1 MEDQSN
7 TLEQEGFAI
16 YRANKVKRISP
27 TQFLVRTE
35 TDIGSF
41 LVELRDGGWHC
52 DCSSELDDC
61 KHRYA
66 ARLSSNVAIF
76 VQDEPEESQL
86 KCRYCGSLD
95 VSRCGFRYNAYGISR
110 RYRCNECQRKFSI
123 KYSDGSY
130 SSRVPSEMT
139 WLLSEIG
146 MILTKLEDLI
156 ERAGSSLSLS
166 K

>member
-1 MEDQSN
+1 MEDRGN
-7 TLEQEGFAI
+7 TLQQEGFAI
-16 YRANKVKRISP
+16 YRANKVKRLSP
-27 TQFLVRTE
+27 TQFLVKTE
-35 TDIGSF
+35 AGIGSF
-41 LVELRDGGWHC
+41 LVELRNGQWNC
-52 DCSSELDDC
+52 DCDLGLDDC
-61 KHRYA
+61 QHRYA
-66 ARLSSNVAIF
+66 ARLSANVARL
-76 VQDEPEESQL
+76 VPDETEESKL

-130 SSRVPSEMT
+130 SGRVPSESI

-156 ERAGSSLSLS
+156 ERAGSSLSQS